1 MKKQDI
7 QAEFDIIEPELSKP
21 TFEVVDD
28 NGVQKV
34 EIIGFLDPEVTPQ
47 DVAGREV
54 TVRKSIVLGNGR
66 ININELTAY
75 VENKVAEVKS
85 MDVAT
90 ADEKDIKAAQSTLN
104 KTAKELSD
112 VRIAMQK
119 VWAEPFNQNIAD
131 PIKKLVA
138 YIDEQ
143 KKPVADKLSEIQRA
157 FEDSRKAEIAE
168 IKAERLAKEPESID
182 KYIRTLPWFDDEK
195 WLNKGATGKKI
206 ASELDAKVVQIAA
219 DITAIG
225 MLNEGNPFG
234 PQLMAEY
241 RDNGGNLAQTLL
253 KSKELEEAAQ
263 RFARMEEER
272 KARLAAEAEE
282 KAKAEAEAKAQREAF
297 AEGGIVIGAV
307 DPPKFMRDEPEMAVS
322 IPTEQAVDLP
332 PVKGP
337 EKQYVVTF
345 KMKGTTSD
353 LAKVIEYMKS
363 IGVKS
368 QFVSQEEAKV

>member
-1 MKKQDI
+1 MADV
-7 QAEFDIIEPELSKP
+7 QAEFEIVEPTLTKP

-34 EIIGFLDPEVTPQ
+34 EIIGFEDPKVSAS
-47 DVAGREV
+47 DIAGREV

-90 ADEKDIKAAQSTLN
+90 ADEADIKKAQATLN
-104 KTAKELSD
+104 KTASELSG

-143 KKPVADKLSEIQRA
+143 KQPIADKLTEMQKA

-272 KARLAAEAEE
+272 KARLAVEAEQ

>member
-1 MKKQDI
+1 MADV
-7 QAEFDIIEPELSKP
+7 QAEFEIVEPELTKP
-21 TFEVVDD
+21 TFEVVDE

-34 EIIGFLDPEVTPQ
+34 EIIGFFDPEVTPE

-75 VENKVAEVKS
+75 VENKVAAVKA
-85 MDVAT
+85 MDVTT
-90 ADEKDIKAAQSTLN
+90 ADEKDIKAAQATLN

-143 KKPVADKLSEIQRA
+143 KKPVADKLSEIQTV
-157 FEDSRKAEIAE
+157 FETARKAEIAE
-168 IKAERLAKEPESID
+168 IKAERLAKESESVD
-182 KYIRTLPWFDDEK
+182 RYIRSLPWFDDEK
-195 WLNKGATGKKI
+195 WLNKTVTAKKI
-206 ASELDAKVVQIAA
+206 ASELDAKVVQVVA

-234 PQLMAEY
+234 PQLMDEY
-241 RDNGGNLAQTLL
+241 RSNNGNLARTLM

-263 RFARMEEER
+263 RYARMEEER
-272 KARLAAEAEE
+272 KARLAAEAEQ
-282 KAKAEAEAKAQREAF
+282 KAKAEAEAKAKREAF
-297 AEGGIVIGAV
+297 AEGGTVTIGTTE
-307 DPPKFMRDEPEMAVS
+307 PPKFMRDEPEVVVP

-345 KMKGTTSD
+345 KMKGTVSQIAD
-353 LAKVIEYMKS
+353 VAAYIKS
-363 IGVKS
+363 IGMKS

>member
-1 MKKQDI
+1 MADV
-7 QAEFDIIEPELSKP
+7 QAEFEIVEPTLTKP

-34 EIIGFLDPEVTPQ
+34 EIIGFSDPEVTPQ

-54 TVRKSIVLGNGR
+54 TVRKAIVLGNGR

>member
-1 MKKQDI
+1 MADV
-7 QAEFDIIEPELSKP
+7 QAEFEIVEPTLTKP

-34 EIIGFLDPEVTPQ
+34 EIIGFEDPKVSAS
-47 DVAGREV
+47 DIAGREV

-90 ADEKDIKAAQSTLN
+90 ADEADIKKAQATLN

-143 KKPVADKLSEIQRA
+143 KQPIADKLTEMQKA

-182 KYIRTLPWFDDEK
+182 TYIRTLPWFDDEK

-263 RFARMEEER
+263 RYARMEEER
-272 KARLAAEAEE
+272 KARLAAEAEQ

-297 AEGGIVIGAV
+297 QEGGIVIGAV

-322 IPTEQAVDLP
+322 LPTEQVVDLP
-332 PVKGP
+332 PVKEP
-337 EKQYVVTF
+337 EKLVIVTF
-345 KMKGTTSD
+345 KMKGTVSQIAD
-353 LAKVIEYMKS
+353 VAAYIKS
-363 IGVKS
+363 IGMKS

>member
-1 MKKQDI
+1 MADV
-7 QAEFDIIEPELSKP
+7 QAEFEIVEPELTKP
-21 TFEVVDD
+21 TFEVVDE

-34 EIIGFLDPEVTPQ
+34 EIIGFSDPEVTPQ

-75 VENKVAEVKS
+75 VENKVAAVKA

-143 KKPVADKLSEIQRA
+143 KKPVADKLNEIQRA
-157 FEDSRKAEIAE
+157 FETARKAEIAE
-168 IKAERLAKEPESID
+168 IKAERLAKESESID
-182 KYIRTLPWFDDEK
+182 KYIRSLPWFDDEK
-195 WLNKGATGKKI
+195 WLNKTVTAKKI
-206 ASELDAKVVQIAA
+206 ASELDSKVVQVAA

-234 PQLMAEY
+234 PQLMDEY
-241 RDNGGNLAQTLL
+241 RSNNGNLAQTLM

-263 RFARMEEER
+263 RYARMEEER
-272 KARLAAEAEE
+272 KAKEAEDAAERER
-282 KAKAEAEAKAQREAF
+282 AEAEAKAKREAF
-297 AEGGIVIGAV
+297 TEGGTVTIGTAE
-307 DPPKFMRDEPEMAVS
+307 PPKFMRDEPEAV
-322 IPTEQAVDLP
+322 VDLP
-332 PVKGP
+332 PVQKA
-337 EKQYVVTF
+337 ERVLIVTF
-345 KMKGTTSD
+345 KMKGTLGQISD
-353 LAKVIEYMKS
+353 VAAYIKS
-363 IGVKS
+363 IGMKS
-368 QFVSQEEAKV
+368 QFVSQEEAQE

>member
-1 MKKQDI
+1 MAKQDI

-21 TFEVVDD
+21 TFEVVDE

-34 EIIGFLDPEVTPQ
+34 EIIGFSDPEVTPQ

-119 VWAEPFNQNIAD
+119 VWSQPFNENIAD

-143 KKPVADKLSEIQRA
+143 KQPISDKLTEMQKA
-157 FEDSRKAEIAE
+157 FEDSRKAEIKE
-168 IKAERLAKEPESID
+168 IKDERLSKESEEVD
-182 KYIRTLPWFDDEK
+182 KYIQSLPWLDDPR
-195 WLNKGATGKKI
+195 WLNKTVTVKKI
-206 ASELDAKVVQIAA
+206 ATELDAKVTQVSA
-219 DITAIG
+219 DLNAIG
-225 MLNEGNPFG
+225 MLNADNPFG
-234 PQLMAEY
+234 PQLMEAY
-241 RDNGGNLAQTLL
+241 RNNGGNLAQTLME
-253 KSKELEEAAQ
+253 SKRLEEAAEQ
-263 RFARMEEER
+263 YAKMQ
-272 KARLAAEAEE
+272 ADLAAKQEAERLE
-282 KAKAEAEAKAQREAF
+282 REQAEAEAKARREAF
-297 AEGGIVIGAV
+297 TEGGTVTIGTAE
-307 DPPKFMRDEPEMAVS
+307 PPKFMQHDEPEAV
-322 IPTEQAVDLP
+322 VDLP
-332 PVKGP
+332 PTKGEEKKIIVAFEVKGT
-337 EKQYVVTF
+337 V
-345 KMKGTTSD
+345 GD
-353 LAKVIEYMKS
+353 IAKVAEYMKS
-363 IGVKS
+363 IGLASRFLS
-368 QFVSQEEAKV
+368 QREAKV

>member
-1 MKKQDI
+1 MADV
-7 QAEFDIIEPELSKP
+7 QAEFEIVEPTLTKP
-21 TFEVVDD
+21 TFEVVDE

-34 EIIGFLDPEVTPQ
+34 EIIGFSDPEVTPQ

-206 ASELDAKVVQIAA
+206 ASELDAKVVQIVA

-234 PQLMAEY
+234 PQLMEAY
-241 RDNGGNLAQTLL
+241 RDNNGNLAQTLL

-272 KARLAAEAEE
+272 KARLAAEAEQ

-297 AEGGIVIGAV
+297 AEGGTVTIGTTE
-307 DPPKFMRDEPEMAVS
+307 PPKFMRDEPEVVVP

-353 LAKVIEYMKS
+353 LAKVIEYMRS